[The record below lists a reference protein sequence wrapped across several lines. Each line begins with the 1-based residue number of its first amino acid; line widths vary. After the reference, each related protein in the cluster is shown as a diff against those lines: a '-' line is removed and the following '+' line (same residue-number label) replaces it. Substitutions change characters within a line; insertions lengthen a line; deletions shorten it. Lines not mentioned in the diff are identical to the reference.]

1 MPRLEV
7 GKGQMK
13 VLRVL
18 WERRRA
24 TAQEITDILNCT
36 EPIKFSSVYTFLRL
50 MVRNGVVG
58 YDVEERTYIYYP
70 LVEEES
76 IANHAVKDLVN
87 HIFAGSL
94 DGLVSFMLK
103 KNYISPE
110 GLAKAQEML
119 DKKEE

>member
-18 WERRRA
+18 WEKRRA
-24 TAQEITDILNCT
+24 TAQEITDILNLT

-50 MVRNGVVG
+50 MVRNGIVG

-94 DGLVSFMLK
+94 DGFVSFMLK
-103 KNYISPE
+103 ENYISSE
-110 GLAKAQEML
+110 AVVKAQKML
-119 DKKEE
+119 DKKE

>member
-18 WERRRA
+18 WEKRRA
-24 TAQEITDILNCT
+24 TAQEITDILNLT

-50 MVRNGVVG
+50 MVRNGIVG
-58 YDVEERTYIYYP
+58 YDVEDRTYIYFP
-70 LVEEES
+70 LVEEEK

-87 HIFAGSL
+87 HIFSGSL
-94 DGLVSFMLK
+94 DGFVSFMLK
-103 KNYISPE
+103 EKYISPE
-110 GLAKAQEML
+110 AVAKAQGML
-119 DKKEE
+119 DKKE